1 MSEDS
6 RPSSSSSR
14 PASRMGWVEESLYS
28 PEQIRIPNELPQLL
42 KKYTKDAIRT
52 QPKDILQWSAAY
64 FRALANGEEPPVK
77 NHLEFFNGSSG
88 LTFEILKALH
98 HQLSSKIE
106 VTIEEI
112 RHKWENFSLEEE
124 KLKELLSLGRFPEES
139 SFSVNWLKFV
149 SLGCGELGST
159 IKERMT
165 FFCKVITN
173 KPPEEIPEIPFS
185 TFSQIY
191 QFITKLDEN
200 IPEEHI
206 NSVVN
211 FLSVQA
217 EKQGGMV
224 NPQNFLLP
232 DCPSLDYVLL

>member
-139 SFSVNWLKFV
+139 SFS
-149 SLGCGELGST
+149 T

>member
-1 MSEDS
+1 MSKDS
-6 RPSSSSSR
+6 MSSSSSSR
-14 PASRMGWVEESLYS
+14 SASRMGGVGESLYS

-77 NHLEFFNGSSG
+77 NRLELFDESSG

-98 HQLSSKIE
+98 HQLSSKTE

-112 RHKWENFSLEEE
+112 QHKWENFGLKEE
-124 KLKELLSLGRFPEES
+124 KLNKLLNLGRFPKEP

-149 SLGCGELGST
+149 ALGCGELGSIVT
-159 IKERMT
+159 K
-165 FFCKVITN
+165 

-185 TFSQIY
+185 TFSLIY
-191 QFITKLDEN
+191 QFITKLKED
-200 IPEEHI
+200 IPEGHI
-206 NSVVN
+206 NSVIN
-211 FLSVQA
+211 FLSIQA
-217 EKQGGMV
+217 EKQDGMI
-224 NPQNFLLP
+224 NPQNYLLS